1 MTWRVPKHSWLSMG
15 NDSFRFRQFE
25 LRQDRCAMKV
35 GTDGTLLGA
44 WALMPGAASGRVL
57 DVGTGTGLIALMMAQ
72 RYPEAEVTAID
83 IDAGAV
89 SQAQEN
95 VAASPFAR
103 RVMVMEM
110 ALQQM
115 GEASPVAAQSSSSL
129 VAQPSSRYD
138 AIVCNP
144 PFFVNSLVCP
154 DARRT
159 AARHASSLPLTDLAA
174 AASVLLSDRGE
185 LSVILPADLHSSMD
199 AAAALSG
206 LFAHRVCRF
215 FTSVRKPAKRV
226 LLAYGRQPADAFE
239 QTQLVLGDDNYR
251 QLVAPFYLK

>member
-1 MTWRVPKHSWLSMG
+1 MTWRVPKHSWLPMG
-15 NDSFRFRQFE
+15 SDSFRFRQFE

-44 WALMPGAASGRVL
+44 WALMPGEASGRVL
-57 DVGTGTGLIALMMAQ
+57 DIGTGTGLIALMMAQ

-103 RVMVMEM
+103 RVTVMEM

-115 GEASPVAAQSSSSL
+115 GESSRVAD
-129 VAQPSSRYD
+129 QPSSRYD
-138 AIVCNP
+138 ALVCNP

-159 AARHASSLPLTDLAA
+159 AARHASSLPLTDLTA
-174 AASVLLSDRGE
+174 AASVLLSDGGE

-226 LLAYGRQPADAFE
+226 LLAYGRQPADTFE
-239 QTQLVLGDDNYR
+239 QTQLLLDDDDYR

>member
-1 MTWRVPKHSWLSMG
+1 
-15 NDSFRFRQFE
+15 
-25 LRQDRCAMKV
+25 MKV

-44 WALMPGAASGRVL
+44 WALMPGEASGRVL
-57 DVGTGTGLIALMMAQ
+57 DIGTGTGLIALMMAQ

-103 RVMVMEM
+103 RVTVKEM

-115 GEASPVAAQSSSSL
+115 GESSRVA
-129 VAQPSSRYD
+129 AQPSSRYD
-138 AIVCNP
+138 ALVCNP
-144 PFFVNSLVCP
+144 PFFVNSLACP

-159 AARHASSLPLTDLAA
+159 AARHASSLPLTDLTA
-174 AASVLLSDRGE
+174 AASVLLSNGGE

-226 LLAYGRQPADAFE
+226 LLAYGRQPADTFE
-239 QTQLVLGDDNYR
+239 QTQLVLGDDDYR

>member
-1 MTWRVPKHSWLSMG
+1 MTWRVPKHSWLPMG
-15 NDSFRFRQFE
+15 SDSFRFRQFE

-44 WALMPGAASGRVL
+44 WALMPGEASGRVL
-57 DVGTGTGLIALMMAQ
+57 DIGTGTGLIALMMAQ

-103 RVMVMEM
+103 RVTVMEM

-115 GEASPVAAQSSSSL
+115 GESSRVAD
-129 VAQPSSRYD
+129 QPSSRYD

-159 AARHASSLPLTDLAA
+159 SARHGSSLRLTDLAA
-174 AASVLLSDRGE
+174 AASVLLSDGGE

-226 LLAYGRQPADAFE
+226 LLAYGRQPADTFE
-239 QTQLVLGDDNYR
+239 QTQLVLGDDDYR

>member
-1 MTWRVPKHSWLSMG
+1 MTWRVPKHSWLLMG
-15 NDSFRFRQFE
+15 SDSFRFRQFE

-44 WALMPGAASGRVL
+44 WALMPGEASGRVL
-57 DVGTGTGLIALMMAQ
+57 DIGTGTGLIALMMAQ

-89 SQAQEN
+89 SQAREN

-103 RVMVMEM
+103 RVTVMEM

-115 GEASPVAAQSSSSL
+115 GEPSRVAAQSSS
-129 VAQPSSRYD
+129 RYD
-138 AIVCNP
+138 ALVCNP

-174 AASVLLSDRGE
+174 AASVLLSNGGE

-199 AAAALSG
+199 AAAVLSG

-226 LLAYGRQPADAFE
+226 LLAYGRQPADTFE
-239 QTQLVLGDDNYR
+239 QTQLVLGDDDYR

>member
-1 MTWRVPKHSWLSMG
+1 
-15 NDSFRFRQFE
+15 
-25 LRQDRCAMKV
+25 MKV

-44 WALMPGAASGRVL
+44 WALMPGEASGRVL
-57 DVGTGTGLIALMMAQ
+57 DIGTGTGLIALMMAQ

-89 SQAQEN
+89 SQAREN
-95 VAASPFAR
+95 VAASPCAR
-103 RVMVMEM
+103 RVTVMEM

-115 GEASPVAAQSSSSL
+115 GESSRVAD
-129 VAQPSSRYD
+129 QPSSRYD
-138 AIVCNP
+138 ALVCNP

-159 AARHASSLPLTDLAA
+159 AARHASSLPLTDLTA
-174 AASVLLSDRGE
+174 AASVLLSNGGE

-226 LLAYGRQPADAFE
+226 LLAYGRQPADTFE

>member
-1 MTWRVPKHSWLSMG
+1 MTWRVPKHSWLPMG
-15 NDSFRFRQFE
+15 SDSFRFRQFE

-44 WALMPGAASGRVL
+44 WALMPGEASGRVL
-57 DVGTGTGLIALMMAQ
+57 DIGTGTGLIALMMAQ

-103 RVMVMEM
+103 RVTVMEM

-115 GEASPVAAQSSSSL
+115 GESSRVAN
-129 VAQPSSRYD
+129 QPSSRYD
-138 AIVCNP
+138 ALVCNP
-144 PFFVNSLVCP
+144 PFFVNSLACP

-159 AARHASSLPLTDLAA
+159 AARHASSLPLTDLTA
-174 AASVLLSDRGE
+174 AASVLLSNGGE

-226 LLAYGRQPADAFE
+226 LLAYGRQPADTLE

>member
-1 MTWRVPKHSWLSMG
+1 MTWRVPKHFWLPMG
-15 NDSFRFRQFE
+15 SDSFRFRQFE

-44 WALMPGAASGRVL
+44 WALMPGEASGRVL
-57 DVGTGTGLIALMMAQ
+57 DIGTGTGLIALMMAQ

-103 RVMVMEM
+103 RVTVMEM

-115 GEASPVAAQSSSSL
+115 GESSRVAN
-129 VAQPSSRYD
+129 QPSSRYD
-138 AIVCNP
+138 ALVCNP

-159 AARHASSLPLTDLAA
+159 AARHAASLPLTDLAA
-174 AASVLLSDRGE
+174 AASVLLSNGGE

-226 LLAYGRQPADAFE
+226 LLAYGRQPADTFE
-239 QTQLVLGDDNYR
+239 QTQLVLGDDDYR

>member
-1 MTWRVPKHSWLSMG
+1 MTWRVPKHSWLPMG
-15 NDSFRFRQFE
+15 SDSFRFRQFE

-44 WALMPGAASGRVL
+44 WALMPGEASGRVL
-57 DVGTGTGLIALMMAQ
+57 DIGTGTGLIALMMAQ

-103 RVMVMEM
+103 RVTVMEM

-115 GEASPVAAQSSSSL
+115 GESSRVAD
-129 VAQPSSRYD
+129 QPSSRYD
-138 AIVCNP
+138 ALVCNP

-159 AARHASSLPLTDLAA
+159 AARHASSLPLTDLTA
-174 AASVLLSDRGE
+174 AASVLLSDGGE

-226 LLAYGRQPADAFE
+226 LLAYGRQPADTFE
-239 QTQLVLGDDNYR
+239 QTQLVLGDDDYR

>member
-1 MTWRVPKHSWLSMG
+1 
-15 NDSFRFRQFE
+15 
-25 LRQDRCAMKV
+25 MKV

-44 WALMPGAASGRVL
+44 WALMPGEASGRVL
-57 DVGTGTGLIALMMAQ
+57 DIGTGTGLIALMMAQ

-103 RVMVMEM
+103 RVTVKEM

-115 GEASPVAAQSSSSL
+115 GESSRVA
-129 VAQPSSRYD
+129 AQPSSRYD
-138 AIVCNP
+138 ALVCNP
-144 PFFVNSLVCP
+144 PFFVNSLACP

-159 AARHASSLPLTDLAA
+159 AARHASSLPLTDLTA
-174 AASVLLSDRGE
+174 AASVLLSNGGE

-206 LFAHRVCRF
+206 LFAHRVCSF

-226 LLAYGRQPADAFE
+226 LLAYGRQPADTFE
-239 QTQLVLGDDNYR
+239 QTQLVLGDDDYR

>member
-1 MTWRVPKHSWLSMG
+1 MTWRVPKHSWLPMG
-15 NDSFRFRQFE
+15 SDSFRFRQFE

-44 WALMPGAASGRVL
+44 WALMPGEASGRVL
-57 DVGTGTGLIALMMAQ
+57 DIGTGTGLIALMMAQ

-89 SQAQEN
+89 SQAREN

-103 RVMVMEM
+103 RVTVKEM

-115 GEASPVAAQSSSSL
+115 GESSRVAD
-129 VAQPSSRYD
+129 QPSSRYD
-138 AIVCNP
+138 ALVCNP
-144 PFFVNSLVCP
+144 PFFVNSLACP

-159 AARHASSLPLTDLAA
+159 AARHASSLPLTDLAV
-174 AASVLLSDRGE
+174 AASVLLSDGGE

-226 LLAYGRQPADAFE
+226 LLAYGRQPADTFE
-239 QTQLVLGDDNYR
+239 QTQLVLGDDDYR

>member
-1 MTWRVPKHSWLSMG
+1 MTWRVPKHSWLPMG
-15 NDSFRFRQFE
+15 SDSFRFRQFE

-44 WALMPGAASGRVL
+44 WALMPGEASGRVL
-57 DVGTGTGLIALMMAQ
+57 DIGTGTGLIALMMAQ

-103 RVMVMEM
+103 RVTVMEM

-115 GEASPVAAQSSSSL
+115 GESSRVA
-129 VAQPSSRYD
+129 AQPSSHYD
-138 AIVCNP
+138 ALVCNP

-159 AARHASSLPLTDLAA
+159 AARHASSLPLTDLTA
-174 AASVLLSDRGE
+174 AASVLLSNGGE

-206 LFAHRVCRF
+206 LFAHRVCSF

-226 LLAYGRQPADAFE
+226 LLAYGRQPADTFE
-239 QTQLVLGDDNYR
+239 QTQLVLGDDDYR

>member
-1 MTWRVPKHSWLSMG
+1 MTWRVPKHSWLPMG
-15 NDSFRFRQFE
+15 SDSFRFRQFE

-44 WALMPGAASGRVL
+44 WALMPGEASGRVL
-57 DVGTGTGLIALMMAQ
+57 DIGTGTGLIALMMAQ

-89 SQAQEN
+89 SQAGEN

-103 RVMVMEM
+103 RVTVMEM

-115 GEASPVAAQSSSSL
+115 GEPSRVAD
-129 VAQPSSRYD
+129 QPSSRYD
-138 AIVCNP
+138 ALVCNP
-144 PFFVNSLVCP
+144 PFFVNSLACP

-159 AARHASSLPLTDLAA
+159 AARHASSLPLTDLTA
-174 AASVLLSDRGE
+174 AASVLLSNGGE

-226 LLAYGRQPADAFE
+226 LLAYGRQPADTFE
-239 QTQLVLGDDNYR
+239 QTQLVLGDDDYR

>member
-1 MTWRVPKHSWLSMG
+1 MTWRVPKHSWLPMG
-15 NDSFRFRQFE
+15 SDSFRFRQFE

-44 WALMPGAASGRVL
+44 WALMPGEASGRVL
-57 DVGTGTGLIALMMAQ
+57 DIGTGTGLIALMMAQ

-89 SQAQEN
+89 SQAREN

-103 RVMVMEM
+103 RVTVKEM

-115 GEASPVAAQSSSSL
+115 GESSRVAD
-129 VAQPSSRYD
+129 QPSSRYD
-138 AIVCNP
+138 ALVCNP

-159 AARHASSLPLTDLAA
+159 AARHASSLPLTDLTA
-174 AASVLLSDRGE
+174 AASVLLSNGGE

-226 LLAYGRQPADAFE
+226 LLAYGRQPADTFE
-239 QTQLVLGDDNYR
+239 QTQLVLGDDDYR

>member
-1 MTWRVPKHSWLSMG
+1 MTWRVPKHSWLPMG
-15 NDSFRFRQFE
+15 SDSFRFRQFE

-44 WALMPGAASGRVL
+44 WALMPGEASGRVL
-57 DVGTGTGLIALMMAQ
+57 DIGTGTGLIALMMAQ

-89 SQAQEN
+89 SQAREN

-103 RVMVMEM
+103 RVTVMEM

-115 GEASPVAAQSSSSL
+115 GETSPVAD
-129 VAQPSSRYD
+129 QPSSRYD

-174 AASVLLSDRGE
+174 AASVLLSDW
-185 LSVILPADLHSSMD
+185 V
-199 AAAALSG
+199 
-206 LFAHRVCRF
+206 
-215 FTSVRKPAKRV
+215 
-226 LLAYGRQPADAFE
+226 
-239 QTQLVLGDDNYR
+239 
-251 QLVAPFYLK
+251 

>member
-1 MTWRVPKHSWLSMG
+1 MTWRVPKHSWLPMG
-15 NDSFRFRQFE
+15 SDSFRFRQFE

-35 GTDGTLLGA
+35 GADGTLLGA
-44 WALMPGAASGRVL
+44 WALMPGEASGRVL
-57 DVGTGTGLIALMMAQ
+57 DIGTGTGLIALMMAQ

-103 RVMVMEM
+103 RVTVMEM

-115 GEASPVAAQSSSSL
+115 GESSPVAD
-129 VAQPSSRYD
+129 QPSSRYD
-138 AIVCNP
+138 ALVCNP

-159 AARHASSLPLTDLAA
+159 AARHASSLPLTDLTA
-174 AASVLLSDRGE
+174 AASVLLSDGGE

-206 LFAHRVCRF
+206 FFAHRVCRF

-226 LLAYGRQPADAFE
+226 LLAYGRQPADTFE
-239 QTQLVLGDDNYR
+239 QTQLVLGDDDYR

>member
-1 MTWRVPKHSWLSMG
+1 MTWRVPKHSWLPMG
-15 NDSFRFRQFE
+15 SDSFRFRQFE

-44 WALMPGAASGRVL
+44 WALMPGEASGRVL
-57 DVGTGTGLIALMMAQ
+57 DIGTGTGLIALMMAQ

-103 RVMVMEM
+103 RVTVMEM

-115 GEASPVAAQSSSSL
+115 GESSRVAD
-129 VAQPSSRYD
+129 QPSSRYD
-138 AIVCNP
+138 ALVCNP

-159 AARHASSLPLTDLAA
+159 AARHASSLPLTDLTA
-174 AASVLLSDRGE
+174 AASVLLSNGGE

-226 LLAYGRQPADAFE
+226 LLAYGRQPADTFE
-239 QTQLVLGDDNYR
+239 QTQLVLGDDDYR
-251 QLVAPFYLK
+251 QLVAPFYLT